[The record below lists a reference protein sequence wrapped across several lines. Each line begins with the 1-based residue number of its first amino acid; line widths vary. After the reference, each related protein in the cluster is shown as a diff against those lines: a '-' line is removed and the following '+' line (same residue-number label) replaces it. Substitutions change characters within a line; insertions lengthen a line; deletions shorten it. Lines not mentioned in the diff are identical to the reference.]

1 MTLRLEFEQSLCPG
15 SREVAWQNKVWLH
28 LIVLLL
34 AIASLTFS
42 IKYINDIANTYK
54 RLRGKYRKRNA
65 NSIVHFRDKM
75 QVINQKNEEYKAT
88 ISRLKTRVNQS
99 GTDSGKFFHQSKM
112 LRTSGTYSELNGG
125 SPE

>member
-1 MTLRLEFEQSLCPG
+1 M
-15 SREVAWQNKVWLH
+15 
-28 LIVLLL
+28 IVLLL
-34 AIASLTFS
+34 AIASLIFS

-54 RLRGKYRKRNA
+54 RLRGKYRKRNT